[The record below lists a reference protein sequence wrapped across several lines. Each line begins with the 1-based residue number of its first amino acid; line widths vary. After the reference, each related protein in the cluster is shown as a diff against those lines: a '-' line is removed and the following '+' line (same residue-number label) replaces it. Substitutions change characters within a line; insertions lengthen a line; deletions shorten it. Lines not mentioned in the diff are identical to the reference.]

1 MPSVPSRSALIRG
14 LKSFVTNSHV
24 FLALK
29 VLLAMASIL
38 LVGLSVDR
46 TTAAV
51 TLVLGVM
58 AGALSEVDQNPKGR
72 LLHLLVSLC
81 CFFIAITL
89 VTLLIPYPWA
99 FGPLLVL
106 GTLVLMLMAAWGH
119 TKGTLGFGILLVSLY
134 AMQGHADS
142 PSFWYQPLLLTLGAA
157 WYGLLSW
164 LILVFWPYK
173 QVHEQ
178 LAQCYFSLSRYLVE
192 KSHFFDSPQ
201 EQHQALRHQL
211 AQINIG
217 LVSALEHTK
226 RMLNRR
232 LKGANTDLELHRLLA
247 LYLLV
252 QDMHE
257 RAASSHYSYQQLNQ
271 DLHQDP
277 VLQGYQV
284 LLTELGQSCATLGQ
298 AILSHNRYQHSKR
311 ISWELSALQNQIDY
325 RHLQQHYSP
334 SLVSSM
340 RYLGRNIGHL
350 HQALLRGEALTQP
363 QPLSRDQ
370 QLRAQQLRAQQLN
383 DRPLH
388 APQLDEQPL
397 SEPPVELAQV
407 PRQAFWP
414 KLKALLHPDAL
425 LFRHCIRLCACFALG
440 YGVISYFELARGYW
454 ILLTILFVCQPSFS
468 ATRQRLVQRTL
479 GTLGG
484 ILVAVPLL
492 AVFPSV
498 GAQVVILLLCA
509 FVFFTQTKVH
519 YSWAVGFVTL
529 FVLLAFNLQ
538 GGASQ
543 LVWQPRLFDTLL
555 GCALAFVAVWCI
567 WPDWQQRHLP
577 RLMAEAMDANADYL
591 AAIAKQFS
599 EGRVDHLDYRLPRK
613 HAHLADNQ
621 LALAWQHIRVEPV
634 AKYWL
639 NVCFDIAYRNHALL
653 SYLSALG
660 AHRSQNM
667 QLLAVQEQ
675 QIHYLVQQLHASAR
689 ALRCNVPLP
698 LPLNTV
704 SGESSESSAAS
715 RSTSVCANTPAT
727 AQQEWQCVSQQLLTH
742 IGELVDDLYQ
752 LAESF
757 PHTHSD
763 TAAPDA
769 RVR

>member
-1 MPSVPSRSALIRG
+1 MPPVPSLSTLMLAFKTL
-14 LKSFVTNSHV
+14 VTNSHV

-38 LVGLSVDR
+38 LLGLWLDESPK
-46 TTAAV
+46 AV
-51 TLVLGVM
+51 TLTLGVM

-72 LLHLLVSLC
+72 LVHLLLSLS
-81 CFFIAITL
+81 CFFIAVSV
-89 VTLLIPYPWA
+89 VTALIAHPWA
-99 FGPLLVL
+99 FGPLLLL
-106 GTLVLMLMAAWGH
+106 GTLVLILMAAWGN

-164 LILVFWPYK
+164 LILVIWPYK
-173 QVHEQ
+173 HVHEQ
-178 LAQCYFSLSRYLVE
+178 LAQCYFALARYLVE
-192 KSHFFDSPQ
+192 KSRFFDSPQ

-211 AQINIG
+211 AQLNIG

-232 LKGANTDLELHRLLA
+232 LTAATPDPELNRLLA

-257 RAASSHYSYQQLNQ
+257 RAASSHYSYQQLNH
-271 DLHQDP
+271 DLHQHS

-284 LLTELGQSCATLGQ
+284 LMMELGESCKKLGS
-298 AILSHNRYQHSKR
+298 AILSHRPFTHSRR
-311 ISWELSALQNQIDY
+311 ISWELDALQNQIDY
-325 RHLQQHYSP
+325 SHLQQHYPP
-334 SLVSSM
+334 SLVSAM
-340 RYLGRNIGHL
+340 RYLGRNIGHI

-363 QPLSRDQ
+363 HPILSDT
-370 QLRAQQLRAQQLN
+370 
-383 DRPLH
+383 
-388 APQLDEQPL
+388 
-397 SEPPVELAQV
+397 PVELAQV
-407 PRQAFWP
+407 LRQPFWP

-425 LFRHCIRLCACFALG
+425 LFRHCIRLCACFAMG
-440 YGVISYFELARGYW
+440 YGVIGYFELERGYW

-492 AVFPSV
+492 AVFPST
-498 GAQVVILLLCA
+498 GAQVGILLLCA
-509 FVFFTQTKVH
+509 FVFFTQIKVH

-538 GGASQ
+538 SGASA
-543 LVWQPRLFDTLL
+543 LIWQPRLFDTLL

-577 RLMAEAMDANADYL
+577 RLMADAMDANANYL
-591 AAIAKQFS
+591 AAIAKQFT
-599 EGRVDHLDYRLPRK
+599 EGRFDHLDYRLPRK
-613 HAHLADNQ
+613 QAHLADNQ

-660 AHRSQNM
+660 AHRSQDVRI
-667 QLLAVQEQ
+667 LTIQEQ
-675 QIHYLVQQLHASAR
+675 KIQYLVEQLQKSAQVLR
-689 ALRCNVPLP
+689 SDCHLAEPDHCNKVAAHPVPATALCDDR
-698 LPLNTV
+698 
-704 SGESSESSAAS
+704 
-715 RSTSVCANTPAT
+715 PAT
-727 AQQEWQCVSQQLLTH
+727 AQQEWQCVSQQLLNH
-742 IGELVDDLYQ
+742 IGLLVQDLYQ

-757 PHTHSD
+757 PHTQV
-763 TAAPDA
+763 TAIDKATNTKI
-769 RVR
+769 R

>member
-1 MPSVPSRSALIRG
+1 MTGLNNTMFTASSTSALM
-14 LKSFVTNSHV
+14 LAFKNVLNSSHV
-24 FLALK
+24 FFALK
-29 VLLAMASIL
+29 VLLAMGSIL
-38 LVGLSVDR
+38 LAGLAMDQ
-46 TTAAV
+46 TPAAV
-51 TLVLGVM
+51 TLTLGVM

-72 LLHLLVSLC
+72 LRHLLISLC

-89 VTLLIPYPWA
+89 VTLLLPHPWA

-106 GTLVLMLMAAWGH
+106 GTLVLMLMAAWGN
-119 TKGTLGFGILLVSLY
+119 TKGNLGFGILLVSLY

-164 LILVFWPYK
+164 LILLIWPYK
-173 QVHEQ
+173 QVQEQ
-178 LAQCYFSLSRYLVE
+178 LAQCYFALARYLVD
-192 KSHFFDSPQ
+192 KSRFFDSPP

-211 AQINIG
+211 AQVNIG

-232 LKGANTDLELHRLLA
+232 RNASAPDPELNRLLA

-252 QDMHE
+252 QEMHE
-257 RAASSHYSYQQLNQ
+257 RAASSHYSYQQLNH

-284 LLTELGQSCATLGQ
+284 LMVELGESCKQLAY
-298 AILSHNRYQHSKR
+298 AILHHHSYQHSSR
-311 ISWELSALQNQIDY
+311 INWELSALQNQIDY
-325 RHLQQHYSP
+325 RHLKQHYP
-334 SLVSSM
+334 ASLASAM

-363 QPLSRDQ
+363 QPNDRL
-370 QLRAQQLRAQQLN
+370 LN
-383 DRPLH
+383 DL
-388 APQLDEQPL
+388 A
-397 SEPPVELAQV
+397 VELAQV

-425 LFRHCIRLCACFALG
+425 LFRHCIRLCACFAVG
-440 YGVISYFELARGYW
+440 YGVICYFELARGYW

-468 ATRQRLVQRTL
+468 ATRQRLIQRTL

-498 GAQVVILLLCA
+498 SAQIVILLLCA
-509 FVFFTQTKVH
+509 FVFFTQTKVN

-538 GGASQ
+538 GGASE
-543 LVWQPRLFDTLL
+543 LIWQPRLMDTLL

-577 RLMAEAMDANADYL
+577 RLLADAMDANADYL
-591 AAIAKQFS
+591 AAIAKQFT
-599 EGRVDHLDYRLPRK
+599 EGRMESRIDNLDYRLPRK
-613 HAHLADNQ
+613 QAHLADNQ

-639 NVCFDIAYRNHALL
+639 SVCFDIAYRNHALL

-660 AHRSQNM
+660 AHRSQEVR
-667 QLLAVQEQ
+667 LLDNQVL
-675 QIHYLVQQLHASAR
+675 QIQYLVQQLQTAAH
-689 ALRCNVPLP
+689 ALRSNRPLP
-698 LPLNTV
+698 L
-704 SGESSESSAAS
+704 
-715 RSTSVCANTPAT
+715 STTLPWLTLSKQQPNQQPANEQGPSDAFPCADTPIT
-727 AQQEWQCVSQQLLTH
+727 EQQEWQCVSQQLLSH
-742 IGELVDDLYQ
+742 IALVVADLYQ
-752 LAESF
+752 LAENF
-757 PHTHSD
+757 PHPD
-763 TAAPDA
+763 TATDA
-769 RVR
+769 RPL